1 MSLKNKVGIVTGGA
15 RGIGRAYSEALAN
28 AGAAVLIADLLEA
41 EGLETVKAIGASG
54 GRAAFQKVDVSDKA
68 STEAMAARAD
78 AEFGGIDILV
88 NNAAM
93 FASLV
98 GGPMDA
104 ISVERW
110 DRTMAVNIRGPW
122 LCMLACVPYMRK
134 RGGGAIVNQ
143 TSISAF
149 GMAYMLEYTA
159 SKAAVI
165 GMTKSA
171 ASELGRENI
180 RVNAI
185 APTAMGT
192 VFHKLA
198 AEYPGF
204 AEGAAKMTPLG
215 RNGDPE
221 EDIGP
226 ALVFLASD
234 MSRYVTGE
242 LLHVD
247 GGLHMPGYDSKPPN
261 LAELTAAAG

>member
-149 GMAYMLEYTA
+149 GMAYMLDYTA

-185 APTAMGT
+185 APGGTASEGYSQIMGGNMA
-192 VFHKLA
+192 LA
-198 AEYPGF
+198 EERAK
-204 AEGAAKMTPLG
+204 ASQLIAAQMV
-215 RNGDPE
+215 PE
-221 EDIGP
+221 DMCGTLLH
-226 ALVFLASD
+226 LVSESSKF
-234 MSRYVTGE
+234 VTGQT
-242 LLHVD
+242 LVVD
-247 GGLHMPGYDSKPPN
+247 GGRYFLG
-261 LAELTAAAG
+261 

>member
-1 MSLKNKVGIVTGGA
+1 MNLEGKVAIVTGAA
-15 RGIGRAYSEALAN
+15 RGIGRAYAEALVN
-28 AGAAVLIADLLEA
+28 AGAAVLIADMLEA
-41 EGLETVKAIGASG
+41 EGLETVKAIEAKG

-68 STEAMAARAD
+68 STEAMAARAE

-104 ISVERW
+104 ISIERW

-122 LCMLACVPYMRK
+122 LCMVACVPYMRK

-149 GMAYMLEYTA
+149 GMAYMLDYTA

-185 APTAMGT
+185 APGGTASEGYSQIMGGNME
-192 VFHKLA
+192 LA
-198 AEYPGF
+198 AERAKASQLI
-204 AEGAAKMTPLG
+204 AEQMV
-215 RNGDPE
+215 PE
-221 EDIGP
+221 DMCGTLLH
-226 ALVFLASD
+226 LVSD
-234 MSRYVTGE
+234 SSKFVTGQT
-242 LLHVD
+242 LVVD
-247 GGLHMPGYDSKPPN
+247 GGRYFLG
-261 LAELTAAAG
+261 